1 MVEMY
6 VLNELAAF
14 SKYGTLTAVA
24 EKLAVS
30 QPALSRSMK
39 KLENDLGVSLFD
51 RTKNKI
57 TLNANGKAAAELAKK
72 VIEAEKNFEEKVVEY
87 EMKHRVF
94 SFGSVAPMP
103 IMELGPIISQVF
115 MGMTVKHEL
124 TDNEKVLYKNLD
136 SGAFRMIV
144 TTQPPKNTEKYSFHR
159 LFEEDLYA
167 LLPKSHRL
175 ADRKEASIKEFDGEK
190 FLVYSKIGFWYNIKK
205 QLIPKSEFFDQNDM
219 GTLRNLISLA
229 EIPAFVTNFSSRT
242 YKIPENRVMVR
253 FSDPELNVMFY
264 CVCLKR
270 SEQDF
275 AALFSQID
283 LIYGKNPL

>member
-1 MVEMY
+1 M
-6 VLNELAAF
+6 LNELAAF
-14 SKYGTLTAVA
+14 AKYGTLTAAA

-39 KLENDLGVSLFD
+39 KLENDLGVKLFD

-57 TLNANGKAAAELAKK
+57 TLNANGKAAELAKK

-103 IMELGPIISQVF
+103 IIELGPIISQVF

-124 TDNEKVLYKNLD
+124 SSREKELYRKLD

-144 TTQPPKNTEKYSFHR
+144 TTKPPKNAEKYSFHR

-167 LLPKSHRL
+167 LLPKNHRL
-175 ADRKEASIKEFDGEK
+175 ADKKEASIKEFDGEK
-190 FLVYSKIGFWYNIKK
+190 FLVHSKIGFWYDIKK
-205 QLIPKSEFFDQNDM
+205 NLIPKAEFFDQND
-219 GTLRNLISLA
+219 LDALKKLVSLSD
-229 EIPAFVTNFSSRT
+229 IPAFATNFSSQK
-242 YKIPENRVMVR
+242 YKVPENRVMVH
-253 FSDPELNVMFY
+253 FTDPELNVIFY
-264 CVCLKR
+264 CICLKR
-270 SEQDF
+270 NEPEF

-283 LIYGKNPL
+283 LIYG

>member
-14 SKYGTLTAVA
+14 AKYGTLTAVA

-87 EMKHRVF
+87 ERKHRVF
-94 SFGSVAPMP
+94 NFGSIAPMP
-103 IMELGPIISQVF
+103 IIELAPIISQVF

-124 TDNEKVLYKNLD
+124 FGSEKELYRKLD

-144 TTQPPKNTEKYSFHR
+144 TTKPPKDAEKYSFHR

-167 LLPKSHRL
+167 LLPKNHRL
-175 ADRKEASIKEFDGEK
+175 ADRKEAYIKEFDGEK
-190 FLVYSKIGFWYNIKK
+190 FLVYSKIGFWYDVKK
-205 QLIPKSEFFDQNDM
+205 KLIPRAEFFDQNDM
-219 GTLRNLISLA
+219 ETLKKLVSLA
-229 EIPAFVTNFSSRT
+229 DIPAFATNFSSRM
-242 YKIPENRVMVR
+242 YKVPQNRVMVR
-253 FSDPELNVMFY
+253 FTDPELNVIFY
-264 CVCLKR
+264 CICLKR
-270 SEQDF
+270 NEPDF

-283 LIYGKNPL
+283 LIYG